1 MWGVGVRRE
10 LLVLPLLSHSLRH
23 THTHRQSAGSASCK
37 SASPHSSRERG
48 DGRDGKEKINQAKR
62 ACCCLWSQPP
72 LSSPSSSP
80 SLQLCHLLLSSAVAY
95 KYLYSGYSYSF
106 CLTHTR
112 AADECSSCCL
122 VWAEQIYT
130 EIRCSTFSSEESL
143 YKPRFGQVTP
153 SAPKLFALLS
163 LLRWSLFSD
172 FLSFPRPCFVI
183 FLSFFLIQTH
193 CLFSHFPFSSLSV
206 CTLFKYVSHFTPL
219 SGSLSLG
226 GSSRRFFPQLLFLA
240 ESQPG
245 SRGPLAAAQGFVRNG
260 ERRQERGGG
269 QRRRERR
276 GLKRQEMTYMQG
288 KRKAEEREKEEM
300 AGEEKSTVERMQRL
314 LYLSELTV
322 CPLFSRWSLHVQLHV
337 TVWAQALF
345 ALFWPPHTIM
355 FHSVEL
361 KRFSSSFNTFYAK
374 LIL

>member
-269 QRRRERR
+269 RGDERGEDWRGRRWHTCRERGRQRSGRRRRWQERR
-276 GLKRQEMTYMQG
+276 RVQWRGCRG
-288 KRKAEEREKEEM
+288 C
-300 AGEEKSTVERMQRL
+300 STWVNSQSAL
-314 LYLSELTV
+314 CSHADPCTSSCTSLYEHK
-322 CPLFSRWSLHVQLHV
+322 PFSLCSG
-337 TVWAQALF
+337 
-345 ALFWPPHTIM
+345 PPTP
-355 FHSVEL
+355 
-361 KRFSSSFNTFYAK
+361 
-374 LIL
+374 